1 MRIEFGVSLPNLGGF
16 PNPDAIEPFVHQM
29 EELGYHS
36 IFAGD
41 HVALPVQ
48 PKSQYVGSSTG
59 VADFTAKHDI
69 YEAFT
74 LLSYLAGVTTRLRLG
89 IAVQILPN
97 RHPVLNAKMISTLDV
112 LSKGRVILGVGTGWC
127 QEEFEALGGDFHH
140 RGAVTDEHIRIYKE
154 ICTGEEVDFR
164 GRYYQVQNI
173 KVLPRPVQQP
183 HPPIWVGGIGPNQR
197 RRAATLG
204 DGWYPIRITPQELA
218 KDKKEVLRIRSESGL
233 PIEGFMVALG
243 IPVHFGDS
251 PLPAAFRA
259 ALKGSP
265 MQIVDQIKEYH
276 EAGVDHFTIR
286 PTMPDL
292 KDVARTMERFANE
305 VIPKI

>member
-1 MRIEFGVSLPNLGGF
+1 
-16 PNPDAIEPFVHQM
+16 
-29 EELGYHS
+29 
-36 IFAGD
+36 
-41 HVALPVQ
+41 
-48 PKSQYVGSSTG
+48 
-59 VADFTAKHDI
+59 
-69 YEAFT
+69 
-74 LLSYLAGVTTRLRLG
+74 
-89 IAVQILPN
+89 
-97 RHPVLNAKMISTLDV
+97 
-112 LSKGRVILGVGTGWC
+112 
-127 QEEFEALGGDFHH
+127 
-140 RGAVTDEHIRIYKE
+140 
-154 ICTGEEVDFR
+154 
-164 GRYYQVQNI
+164 
-173 KVLPRPVQQP
+173 
-183 HPPIWVGGIGPNQR
+183 VGGIGPNQR